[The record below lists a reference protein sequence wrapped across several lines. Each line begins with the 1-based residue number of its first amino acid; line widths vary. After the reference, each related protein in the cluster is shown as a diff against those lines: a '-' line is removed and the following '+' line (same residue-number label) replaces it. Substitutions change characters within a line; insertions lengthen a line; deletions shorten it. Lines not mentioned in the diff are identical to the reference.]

1 MKHLKYTHYN
11 ITFQEVPNETS
22 LIFNISGCPYK
33 CDGCHSMYLWQWK
46 GKFLYKDIRK
56 IIEEYKS
63 FITCVCFMGGDQ
75 NIEELLNFLTICK
88 EYNLKTCLYTGS
100 DEIEFPYL
108 FNLLDYI
115 KIGHYNKNLG
125 GLNSPIT
132 NQKFYK
138 IENLELIDL
147 TNLFQKNLIDN
158 NNVL

>member
-75 NIEELLNFLTICK
+75 NIEELLNFLIICK

-115 KIGHYNKNLG
+115 KIGHYDKNLG
-125 GLNSPIT
+125 GLNSPTT

-147 TNLFQKNLIDN
+147 TNSFQKKYY
-158 NNVL
+158 

>member
-11 ITFQEVPNETS
+11 IAFQEVPNETS
-22 LIFNISGCPYK
+22 LIFNISGCPYQ

-88 EYNLKTCLYTGS
+88 EYNLKTCLYTGA

-115 KIGHYNKNLG
+115 KIGHYDKNLG
-125 GLNSPIT
+125 GLNSPTT

-147 TNLFQKNLIDN
+147 TNLFQKKYC
-158 NNVL
+158 